1 MTVTFEVTVTLIE
14 EIICMSIIDD
24 IFQPLYGKPS
34 WQVKQGYGS
43 FLTFEFGEP
52 KLHIT
57 EPREPS
63 KEASEKLRKRWARRH
78 VYIHGEWHL
87 WVYVCNW
94 YAFHQGKELA
104 HNESTNKVIKNALL
118 ELDGQA
124 LTSVTVNKSF
134 VSIFEF
140 DLGGRLEVIPNYN
153 DFEEA
158 DDLWLLYEPSG
169 NVFTL
174 RSDRKYK
181 RAPGDGSEKHER
193 KSLRIS
199 KTKMIAK

>member
-1 MTVTFEVTVTLIE
+1 MRV
-14 EIICMSIIDD
+14 SIIDD
-24 IFQPLYGKPS
+24 VFQPIYGKPS

-52 KLHIT
+52 RLHIT
-57 EPREPS
+57 EQRQAS

-78 VYIHGEWHL
+78 VFIHGERHL
-87 WVYVCNW
+87 WIYICDWRV
-94 YAFHQGKELA
+94 FHQGQALA
-104 HNESTNKVIKNALL
+104 NSESTRKVIRNALL

-124 LTSVTVNKSF
+124 LTSVTVNKSY

-140 DLGGRLEVIPNYN
+140 DLGGRLEVSPNYEG
-153 DFEEA
+153 FEKT

-174 RSDRKYK
+174 RADGKYK
-181 RAPGDGSEKHER
+181 RAPGDGSGKHQW
-193 KSLRIS
+193 KALTIS
-199 KTKMIAK
+199 KPKLAVK